1 MKCKKVERF
10 LLRSFDELLKEQEKN
25 ELKKHLESCALCQTK
40 REEYQ
45 SILDALKEKD
55 FPVPKPYFWERLKP
69 KLEERK
75 QYDLWSLWKQWA
87 IRAIPA
93 SMLLVILFAAVLLLF
108 IPPQKEELSESED
121 LLLRNLDPLQETTI
135 LLEEEKVED
144 KNMMLIFTA
153 MEEKNSTGRYLP

>member
-10 LLRSFDELLKEQEKN
+10 LLRSFDGLLKKEEEE
-25 ELKKHLESCALCQTK
+25 ELKKHLETCPLCQAK

-55 FPVPKPYFWERLKP
+55 FPEPKPYFWERLQP
-69 KLEERK
+69 KLAESK
-75 QYDLWSLWKQWA
+75 KYDAWSLWKQWA
-87 IRAIPA
+87 LRAIPA
-93 SMLLVILFAAVLLLF
+93 SLLVAVLFAAATFLL
-108 IPPQKEELSESED
+108 IPAKQEELSQSGD

-135 LLEEEKVED
+135 FLEEEKVED

>member
-1 MKCKKVERF
+1 MKCKKVETF
-10 LLRSFDELLKEQEKN
+10 LLQSFDELLKEKEKN
-25 ELKKHLESCALCQTK
+25 ELKKHLESCPLCQTK
-40 REEYQ
+40 RAEYQ

-55 FPVPKPYFWERLKP
+55 FPEPKPYFWERLQP
-69 KLEERK
+69 KLSEGK
-75 QYDLWSLWKQWA
+75 KYDPWSLGKQWA

-93 SMLLVILFAAVLLLF
+93 SMLLVILFAAVLILF
-108 IPPQKEELSESED
+108 ISPQKEELSESED

>member
-1 MKCKKVERF
+1 MKCKKFERF
-10 LLRSFDELLKEQEKN
+10 FLRSFDEPLRENEKN
-25 ELKKHLESCALCQTK
+25 ELKKHLESCPLCQTK
-40 REEYQ
+40 REEYE

-55 FPVPKPYFWERLKP
+55 FPEPKPYFWERLQP
-69 KLEERK
+69 KLAERK
-75 QYDLWSLWKQWA
+75 QYDLWSLWKKWA

-93 SMLLVILFAAVLLLF
+93 SMLLVILLSAAIILF
-108 IPPQKEELSESED
+108 IPPQKEELSASGD

-153 MEEKNSTGRYLP
+153 SEEKNSTGRYWP